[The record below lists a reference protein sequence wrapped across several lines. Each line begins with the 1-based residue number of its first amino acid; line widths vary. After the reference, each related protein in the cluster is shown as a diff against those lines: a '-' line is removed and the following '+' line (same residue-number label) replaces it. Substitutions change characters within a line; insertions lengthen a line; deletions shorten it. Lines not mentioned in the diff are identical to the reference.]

1 MSTPVVTY
9 ESTDRIAR
17 VTIRRPDKMNALN
30 NEVINGLRDAWIRL
44 QESDDRVAVLT
55 AEGSRAFS
63 AGADLSDPPS
73 ELWEGVP
80 NVGVDLDK
88 PVIAAIT
95 GHCVG
100 GAYVIV
106 QHCDLIVATENTK
119 ISYPEAKLG
128 FSGGLIAGAVNR
140 FPVKIAMELM
150 LLGGPLDIERAYNAG
165 IVNAV
170 VPEGD
175 HETTA
180 MEWAKHIEVSAP
192 LVVGL
197 MKGFSD
203 QAVPIAPSQQQAKIR
218 REFLKVQ
225 RSSDTRE
232 ARLAGKEK
240 RQPVFTGE

>member
-9 ESTDRIAR
+9 ESVDRIAR
-17 VTIRRPDKMNALN
+17 ITIRRPDKMNALN
-30 NEVINGLRDAWIRL
+30 NDVVNGLHDAWIRL
-44 QESDDRVAVLT
+44 QESDDRVAVL
-55 AEGSRAFS
+55 AGEGSRAFS
-63 AGADLSDPPS
+63 AGADLSDPPA

-100 GAYVIV
+100 GAYVIA

-150 LLGGPLDIERAYNAG
+150 LLGGPLDIERAYHAG

-175 HETTA
+175 HQTTA

-203 QAVPIAPSQQQAKIR
+203 QAVPTAPSQQQAKIR

-225 RSSDTRE
+225 RSSDAVE

-240 RQPVFTGE
+240 RPPVFKGQ

>member
-1 MSTPVVTY
+1 MSTSVVTY
-9 ESTDRIAR
+9 ESNNRIAR
-17 VTIRRPDKMNALN
+17 ITIRRPDKMNALN
-30 NEVINGLRDAWIRL
+30 NDVIIGLRDAWIRL
-44 QESDDRVAVLT
+44 QESDDRVAVLSG
-55 AEGSRAFS
+55 EGTRAFS
-63 AGADLSDPPS
+63 AGADLSDPPA
-73 ELWEGVP
+73 EMWEGVP

-100 GAYVIV
+100 GAYVIA

-150 LLGGPLDIERAYNAG
+150 LLGGPLDIQRAYNAG

-170 VPEGD
+170 VPEGH

-180 MEWAKHIEVSAP
+180 LEWAKQIEASAP
-192 LVVGL
+192 LVVSL

-203 QAVPIAPSQQQAKIR
+203 QAVPMAPSQEHAKIR
-218 REFLKVQ
+218 RSFLEVQ
-225 RSSDTRE
+225 RSNDAAE
-232 ARLAGKEK
+232 ARLAGREK
-240 RQPVFTGE
+240 RQPVFKGE